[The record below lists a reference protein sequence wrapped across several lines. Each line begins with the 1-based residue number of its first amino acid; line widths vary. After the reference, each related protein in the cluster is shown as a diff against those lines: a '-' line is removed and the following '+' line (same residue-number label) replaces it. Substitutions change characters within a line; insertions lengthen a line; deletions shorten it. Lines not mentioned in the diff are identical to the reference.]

1 MPMHAGVGADAGDS
15 AEAGDDEAGNCKASK
30 GTNVR
35 SSGRAVAEKKNKEAM
50 VSFTFC
56 FFPISI

>member
-1 MPMHAGVGADAGDS
+1 MPMHAGVGADASDG

-35 SSGRAVAEKKNKEAM
+35 SSTQGWPKRRTNRRW
-50 VSFTFC
+50 
-56 FFPISI
+56 